1 MKENKKNENKN
12 KNDVKEIKDYRKA
25 ETTKEEKEW
34 LEKYFT
40 DRTNIKVEGNN
51 IIIEN

>member
-1 MKENKKNENKN
+1 MKENNKNENKN